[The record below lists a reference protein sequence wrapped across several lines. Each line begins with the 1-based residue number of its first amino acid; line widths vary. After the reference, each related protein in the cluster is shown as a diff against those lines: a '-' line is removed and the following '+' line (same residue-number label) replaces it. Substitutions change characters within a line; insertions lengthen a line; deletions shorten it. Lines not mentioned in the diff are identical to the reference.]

1 MTAEVLRREPPQ
13 APVDTSG
20 RGLLSIEQ
28 LVLAVLPALFVSAS
42 VGEEIE
48 DKTTAYLWS
57 RPIPRWSI
65 LAGKLVALVPIA
77 IALQLV
83 SLAVATLAGWGHL
96 PSAASFAGF
105 AVAVIAVSAIAT
117 GISTLVPRYGMALTM
132 FYMLLFDL
140 VIGELPAS
148 LREISITAQAREIAS
163 HGDVVQA
170 VVMMAIVGG
179 VWLGIALWRV
189 RRIEA

>member
-1 MTAEVLRREPPQ
+1 A
-13 APVDTSG
+13 
-20 RGLLSIEQ
+20 
-28 LVLAVLPALFVSAS
+28 AS

-57 RPIPRWSI
+57 RPVPRGSI

-77 IALQLV
+77 IALQLISV
-83 SLAVATLAGWGHL
+83 ATATLAGWGQV

-105 AVAVIAVSAIAT
+105 AAAVGAGSGIAA

-132 FYMLLFDL
+132 CYMLLFDL

-148 LREISITAQAREIAS
+148 LREISVTAQAREIALG
-163 HGDVVQA
+163 GDIAQA
-170 VVMMAIVGG
+170 FVMMAIVGG
-179 VWLGIALWRV
+179 VWLGIAVWRM
-189 RRIEA
+189 R